1 MVKRKRWTAEEREA
15 VYKKMDGHCAYCG
28 CELSLEE
35 MQVDHIIPLRRYETT
50 GGADRPE
57 PNSLDNLLPA
67 CRSCNHYK
75 DTMSVETFRSML
87 EREPE
92 ILARDSVAYRNA
104 VRFGL
109 VIPNPG
115 PVKFYFER
123 KGERDEP

>member
-1 MVKRKRWTAEEREA
+1 MGARKRWTREEREA
-15 VYKKMDGHCAYCG
+15 VYKKTGGRCAYCG
-28 CELSLEE
+28 HEITMQE
-35 MQVDHIIPLRRYETT
+35 MQIDHVIPLRSYEAI
-50 GGADRPE
+50 GQLDRPE

-75 DTMSVETFRSML
+75 STMSVETFRSML

-92 ILARDSVAYRNA
+92 ILARDSVAYRNG

-115 PVKFYFER
+115 PVIFYFER
-123 KGERDEP
+123 SERDE

>member
-28 CELSLEE
+28 RPITMRE
-35 MQVDHIIPLRRYETT
+35 MQIDHVIPIKFQGRE
-50 GGADRPE
+50 DRDL
-57 PNSLDNLLPA
+57 NAMDNLLPA
-67 CRSCNHYK
+67 CRRCNHYK

-123 KGERDEP
+123 KGECDGT

>member
-15 VYKKMDGHCAYCG
+15 VYHKTGGFCAYCG
-28 CELSLEE
+28 RPITMRE
-35 MQVDHIIPLRRYETT
+35 MQIDHVVPIKFQ
-50 GGADRPE
+50 DRE
-57 PNSLDNLLPA
+57 EIDLNAMDNLLPA

-75 DTMSVETFRSML
+75 DTMSVEAFRSML

-123 KGERDEP
+123 KGERDGT

>member
-28 CELSLEE
+28 RPITMRE
-35 MQVDHIIPLRRYETT
+35 MQIDHVIPIKFQGRE
-50 GGADRPE
+50 DRDL
-57 PNSLDNLLPA
+57 NAMDNLLPA
-67 CRSCNHYK
+67 CRRCNHYK

-123 KGERDEP
+123 KGERDGT

>member
-1 MVKRKRWTAEEREA
+1 M
-15 VYKKMDGHCAYCG
+15 H
-28 CELSLEE
+28 E
-35 MQVDHIIPLRRYETT
+35 MQIDHVIPMEFYEAYAVDGIDLNAME
-50 GGADRPE
+50 
-57 PNSLDNLLPA
+57 NLLPA

-75 DTMSVETFRSML
+75 DTMTLEKFRSML

-109 VIPNPG
+109 VIPNPR

-123 KGERDEP
+123 IGERDEQD